1 MEGKVSGW
9 VKFLLIAF
17 LVVAAAVLGVVVATS
32 YQKVEIG
39 RLETEVTDLKAETVP
54 MRFVVDRRDETSLT
68 VIVKFY
74 DPTNTEV
81 GRLDATLPGQELS
94 VDVLVVPYRDGRLA
108 FPYRLFTNEIAPKDG
123 TPLPQAYGVNG
134 FPVILTQ
141 PTNKRQRDAIAD
153 IYSVVSTYAEMPAA
167 AFGNAVHEVG
177 KLATF
182 ETGVVYKVV
191 VRSSGGVEIMG
202 E

>member
-54 MRFVVDRRDETSLT
+54 MRFVVDKRDETSLT

-74 DPTNTEV
+74 DPTNT
-81 GRLDATLPGQELS
+81 
-94 VDVLVVPYRDGRLA
+94 
-108 FPYRLFTNEIAPKDG
+108 
-123 TPLPQAYGVNG
+123 
-134 FPVILTQ
+134 
-141 PTNKRQRDAIAD
+141 
-153 IYSVVSTYAEMPAA
+153 
-167 AFGNAVHEVG
+167 
-177 KLATF
+177 
-182 ETGVVYKVV
+182 
-191 VRSSGGVEIMG
+191 
-202 E
+202 